1 MNQTNKRILV
11 LAPHTDDGE
20 WGAGGTISK
29 FAEEGHEVF
38 YIAFSTCRQSLPAG
52 LPPDTLEKECIAA
65 TKVMGVKET
74 RFFDYDVRYFNYR
87 RQEILEDMVQ
97 LNKELKPSIVLLP
110 GQYDIH
116 QDHNTIHM
124 EGIRAFKST
133 NLLGYE
139 LIWNNIQLRSTF
151 FCRLQEQHMRKK
163 VDAILCY
170 KSQEFRNY
178 HNEPFIKSLATTR
191 GVQVNEKYAEA
202 FDLIKW
208 TI

>member
-1 MNQTNKRILV
+1 MSSNKRIIV

-29 FAEEGHEVF
+29 YIELGYEVF
-38 YIAFSTCRQSLPAG
+38 YIAFSTCRQSLPQG
-52 LPPDTLEKECIAA
+52 LAPDTLEKECIAA
-65 TKVMGVKET
+65 TKTLGIKET
-74 RFFDYDVRYFNYR
+74 RFLDYEVRYFNYR
-87 RQEILEDMVQ
+87 RQEILEDMVKI
-97 LNKELKPSIVLLP
+97 NKELQPEIVLLP

-116 QDHNTIHM
+116 QDHHTIHL
-124 EGIRAFKST
+124 EGIRAFKSS

-151 FCRLQEQHMRKK
+151 FCRLNENHIQKK
-163 VDAILCY
+163 VDSILCY

-178 HNEPFIKSLATTR
+178 HNEAFIKSLATTR